1 MWLPFRA
8 NGTGGRRT
16 SDDVPRAGATAAV
29 LEALLEAAAA
39 VLAADSLDDTLR
51 RMAIHLRELVPY
63 DDLAVYELVS
73 AELLSPVLAAGRW
86 ADEVMAESFSPEVG
100 ITGQAVRERRT
111 RNIPRVDLDP
121 QGEIVAGTA
130 PEPEALVCVPL
141 MVEQRAIGALN
152 VYRLGEQAAFSK
164 TEAQVVERFA
174 TMAALAFDSARQ
186 REMLRALARTDGLT
200 GLLNQHACRERL
212 EVELAAASATGRPLG
227 LVLIDL
233 DHFKSINDAHGHAE
247 GDTALQAVAE
257 RLKSTA
263 RATDVAARLGGEE
276 FALILPGAGPAHA
289 LVSAER
295 ARAAISEIS
304 VRGRIL
310 TASAGVATC
319 PENSQDAGRLLE
331 LADRALY
338 SAKRAGRNRC
348 QLCTERSAEPNPQ
361 ALPPDRRAP
370 PQASAPTTARGVR
383 STSEPSTPGIAA

>member
-1 MWLPFRA
+1 MTSVRWLPFRG

-16 SDDVPRAGATAAV
+16 SNDVPRAGASAAV

-63 DDLAVYELVS
+63 DDLAIYELVN
-73 AELLSPVLAAGRW
+73 AELLSPVFAAGRW
-86 ADEVMAESFSPEVG
+86 ADEVMAESFSPDVG

-200 GLLNQHACRERL
+200 GLLNQHAFRERL
-212 EVELAAASATGRPLG
+212 EVELAAATGAGRPLG

-233 DHFKSINDAHGHAE
+233 DHFKSINDDHGHAE
-247 GDTALQAVAE
+247 GDIALQAVAE

-289 LVSAER
+289 LVTAER

-304 VRGRIL
+304 VSGRTL
-310 TASAGVATC
+310 TASAGVATS

-331 LADRALY
+331 LADSALY
-338 SAKRAGRNRC
+338 SAKRAGRDRSQRC
-348 QLCTERSAEPNPQ
+348 TDERPAEPNPQ
-361 ALPPDRRAP
+361 ALPRDRRNP
-370 PQASAPTTARGVR
+370 PQVSDSSARQAL
-383 STSEPSTPGIAA
+383 

>member
-1 MWLPFRA
+1 MMSVMWLPFRA
-8 NGTGGRRT
+8 NGTGIDGRAG
-16 SDDVPRAGATAAV
+16 DDAIPRPGATAAM

-51 RMAIHLRELVPY
+51 RMAIHLRELVPF
-63 DDLAVYELVS
+63 DDLAIYELVD
-73 AELLSPVLAAGRW
+73 AERLLSPVLATGRW
-86 ADEVMAESFSPEVG
+86 ADEVMAESFSPDVG
-100 ITGQAVRERRT
+100 LTGQAVRERRT

-186 REMLRALARTDGLT
+186 RELLRALARTDGLT

-212 EVELAAASATGRPLG
+212 EVELAAATGAGRPLG

-233 DHFKSINDAHGHAE
+233 DHFKAINDDHGHAE

-289 LVSAER
+289 LVAAER
-295 ARAAISEIS
+295 ARAAISEIR
-304 VRGRIL
+304 VGERTL

-319 PENSQDAGRLLE
+319 PENSHDAGRLLE

-348 QLCTERSAEPNPQ
+348 QRCTDERPAEPNPPP
-361 ALPPDRRAP
+361 LPRDRRAP
-370 PQASAPTTARGVR
+370 PQIPKSNVRTAQ
-383 STSEPSTPGIAA
+383 